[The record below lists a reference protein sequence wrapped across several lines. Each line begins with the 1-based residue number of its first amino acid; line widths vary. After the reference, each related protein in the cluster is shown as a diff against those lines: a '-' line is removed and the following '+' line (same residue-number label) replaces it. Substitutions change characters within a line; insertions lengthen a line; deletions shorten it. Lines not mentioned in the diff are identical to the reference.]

1 MTIFLA
7 LILAGVSLFGL
18 VGFLYCLTMP
28 SRLVYEEQDRNY
40 ALLSS
45 GLIIAASGGAAY
57 WLLT

>member
-1 MTIFLA
+1 MTTFLGV
-7 LILAGVSLFGL
+7 ILAGVFLFGL

-28 SRLVYEEQDRNY
+28 SRLVHEEQDRNY